1 MKLALQREN
10 GENGIVYAHPMKF
23 VESRFLNLGAKP
35 RPGGPF
41 ARDLDFGVPGISVV
55 ASGVSS
61 RLHPVTVVIPALN
74 EEERIADAVLD
85 AATWAN
91 EVIVVDGGSHDETV
105 ARARE
110 VGATVHVAP
119 DSTIGGQ
126 RNVGA
131 SLARNDWVFALDTDE
146 RVSTRLRDEL
156 GRVLSAPAH
165 DAYRVRMRNFY
176 LGRERTRGKWGRDW
190 HVRLYKR
197 DLRFCSSKVHERLQ
211 GVASAGSLKGTV
223 LHNPYRDLG
232 HHITKMITY
241 ARWGALELHARG
253 RRATAVDLAVRPA
266 WRFVRDYLFYGS
278 FLDGR
283 YGLATSTLTA
293 YSAFLKYAFLY
304 ELGNSDVP
312 QGGPD
317 SSRDTLPG

>member
-1 MKLALQREN
+1 
-10 GENGIVYAHPMKF
+10 MKF
-23 VESRFLNLGAKP
+23 VESRFLNLGA
-35 RPGGPF
+35 RTN
-41 ARDLDFGVPGISVV
+41 AGVPFGSKLDLGVPAIGIV
-55 ASGVSS
+55 AYGVSP
-61 RLHPVTVVIPALN
+61 RLHPVTVIIPTLN
-74 EEERIADAVLD
+74 EQERIADAVLD
-85 AATWAN
+85 AAAWAN
-91 EVIVVDGGSHDETV
+91 EVIVVDGGSHDDTV
-105 ARARE
+105 ARARA
-110 VGATVHVAP
+110 VGAAVHVAP

-126 RNVGA
+126 RNLGA
-131 SLARNDWVFALDTDE
+131 SVAQNDWVFALDTDE
-146 RVSTRLRDEL
+146 RASKSLREEL
-156 GRVLSAPAH
+156 AQVLTAPAH

-197 DLRFCSSKVHERLQ
+197 DLRFCLSKVHERLQ
-211 GVASAGSLKGTV
+211 GVGSTGSLKGTV

-232 HHITKMITY
+232 HHVTKMIKY

-317 SSRDTLPG
+317 TSRDTLSG